1 MNWSIAVNPRRL
13 YVPSVLAALATGGIA
28 FFAAS
33 RTWAHTSVEASGVPT
48 APVDISGSDA
58 VALVP
63 ALALVIVTAALA
75 VLAASARVR
84 RVVGLLIVGV
94 SLIAIVVIARA
105 GGDIDKAVQA
115 AVHDSPAFIGTNRPD
130 AVSHSVW
137 RWLTVAAFVLAALVG
152 AVIARF
158 GALWPTMGRK
168 YDAPKA
174 HADIDDAKTEA
185 DIWKALDDGRDP
197 TQ

>member
-1 MNWSIAVNPRRL
+1 VNPRRL
-13 YVPSVLAALATGGIA
+13 YGPSVLGAMATGGLA

-33 RTWAHTSVEASGVPT
+33 RTWAQTSVEASGVPT
-48 APVDISGSDA
+48 AAVKVSGSDA

-75 VLAASARVR
+75 VLAASVRVR
-84 RVVGLLIVGV
+84 RAVGLLIVVVAVIGV
-94 SLIAIVVIARA
+94 VVILRA
-105 GGDIDKAVQA
+105 AGDIDNAVDA
-115 AVHDSPAFIGTNRPD
+115 AVHDSPAFIGTNAPA
-130 AVSHSVW
+130 AVSHSAW
-137 RWLTVAAFVLAALVG
+137 RWVAAVAFVLSALVG
-152 AVIARF
+152 VVVIRF

-174 HADIDDAKTEA
+174 HTAPKAVETEA
-185 DIWKALDDGRDP
+185 DIWKALDEGDDP

>member
-1 MNWSIAVNPRRL
+1 MNWRKANPARL
-13 YVPSVLAALATGGIA
+13 YATSVLGALATGGLA

-33 RTWAHTSVEASGVPT
+33 RTWAYTSVEASGVPT
-48 APVDISGSDA
+48 APVYVSGSDA
-58 VALVP
+58 VPLVP
-63 ALALVIVTAALA
+63 ALALVIVAAALA

-84 RVVGLLIVGV
+84 RVVGLLIVV
-94 SLIAIVVIARA
+94 VALISIVAIARA

-115 AVHDSPAFIGTNRPD
+115 AIHDSPAFIGTNQPEV
-130 AVSHSVW
+130 VSHTLWRAVTAVAFALSVFVG
-137 RWLTVAAFVLAALVG
+137 VA
-152 AVIARF
+152 IARF

-174 HADIDDAKTEA
+174 HAVTETVESEA

>member
-1 MNWSIAVNPRRL
+1 MNWGKANPRRL
-13 YVPSVLAALATGGIA
+13 YGTSVLCTLATGGLA

-48 APVDISGSDA
+48 ASVDVSGADA

-63 ALALVIVTAALA
+63 ALALVIVAAALA
-75 VLAASARVR
+75 VLAASVR
-84 RVVGLLIVGV
+84 LRRAVGLLIVIAA
-94 SLIAIVVIARA
+94 LIAIVAIARA
-105 GGDIDKAVQA
+105 GGDIGKAVQA
-115 AVHDSPAFIGTNRPD
+115 AVHDSPAFIGTNRPN

-137 RWLTVAAFVLAALVG
+137 RWIAAAAFVLSAFVG
-152 AVIARF
+152 VVITRF

-174 HADIDDAKTEA
+174 HAATETAESEA

>member
-1 MNWSIAVNPRRL
+1 MNWGNANPRRL
-13 YVPSVLAALATGGIA
+13 YGPSVLGVLATGGLA

-48 APVDISGSDA
+48 ASVDVSGADA

-63 ALALVIVTAALA
+63 ALALVIVAAALA

-84 RVVGLLIVGV
+84 RVFGLLIVAV
-94 SLIAIVVIARA
+94 SLISMVVIARA

-115 AVHDSPAFIGTNRPD
+115 AVRDSPAFIGTNRPE
-130 AVSHSVW
+130 AVSDSVW
-137 RWLTVAAFVLAALVG
+137 RWLTAAAFVLSALVG
-152 AVIARF
+152 VVITRF

-168 YDAPKA
+168 YEAPGA
-174 HADIDDAKTEA
+174 HPVTEEVKSEA
-185 DIWKALDDGRDP
+185 DIWKALDNGRDP

>member
-1 MNWSIAVNPRRL
+1 VNPSRL
-13 YVPSVLAALATGGIA
+13 YGPSVLGALATGGLA

-48 APVDISGSDA
+48 ARVAVPGSEA

-63 ALALVIVTAALA
+63 ALALVIVAAALA
-75 VLAASARVR
+75 VLAASVRVR
-84 RVVGLLIVGV
+84 RAVGLLIVAVAVIGV
-94 SLIAIVVIARA
+94 LVILRA
-105 GGDIDKAVQA
+105 TGDIDKAVDD
-115 AVHDSPAFIGTNRPD
+115 AVRDSPAFIGTNAPG
-130 AVSHSVW
+130 AVSHTLW
-137 RWLTVAAFVLAALVG
+137 RWVTASAFVLSALVG
-152 AVIARF
+152 VVITRF

-174 HADIDDAKTEA
+174 HSVNEQADTEA
-185 DIWKALDDGRDP
+185 DIWKALDEGQDP

>member
-1 MNWSIAVNPRRL
+1 MNPRRL
-13 YVPSVLAALATGGIA
+13 YGPSVLGALATGGLA

-33 RTWAHTSVEASGVPT
+33 RTWASTTVEATGVPT
-48 APVDISGSDA
+48 AAIDVSGSDA

-63 ALALVIVTAALA
+63 ALALVIVAAALA
-75 VLAASARVR
+75 VLAASVRVR
-84 RVVGLLIVGV
+84 RAVGMLITLVAV
-94 SLIAIVVIARA
+94 IAIVVILRA
-105 GGDIDKAVQA
+105 AGDIDKTVDA
-115 AVHDSPAFIGTNRPD
+115 AVRDSPAFIGTNDPD
-130 AVSHSVW
+130 AVSHTVW
-137 RWLTVAAFVLAALVG
+137 RWITAVAFLLSALIGV
-152 AVIARF
+152 VITRF

-174 HADIDDAKTEA
+174 HTAAQEVESDA

>member
-1 MNWSIAVNPRRL
+1 ML
-13 YVPSVLAALATGGIA
+13 GALATGGLA

-33 RTWAHTSVEASGVPT
+33 RTWAHTTVEASGVPT
-48 APVDISGSDA
+48 APVAVSGADA

-63 ALALVIVTAALA
+63 ALALVIVAASLA

-84 RVVGLLIVGV
+84 RAVGLLI
-94 SLIAIVVIARA
+94 IVVALIGVVVILGAESA
-105 GGDIDKAVQA
+105 IDKAVDS
-115 AVHDSPAFIGTNRPD
+115 AVRDSPAFIGTNTPD

-137 RWLTVAAFVLAALVG
+137 RWVTVAGFVLSALVG
-152 AVIARF
+152 VVITRF

-174 HADIDDAKTEA
+174 HTPTAEVETES

>member
-1 MNWSIAVNPRRL
+1 MVNPRRL
-13 YVPSVLAALATGGIA
+13 YGISVLGALVAGGLA

-33 RTWAHTSVEASGVPT
+33 RTWAHTLVEASGVPT
-48 APVDISGSDA
+48 ASVDVSGADA

-63 ALALVIVTAALA
+63 ALAFVIVAAALA
-75 VLAASARVR
+75 VLAASARAR
-84 RVVGLLIVGV
+84 RVVGLLIVV
-94 SLIAIVVIARA
+94 VALIALVVIARA

-115 AVHDSPAFIGTNRPD
+115 AVRDSPAFLGTNRP
-130 AVSHSVW
+130 AVVSHSVW
-137 RWLTVAAFVLAALVG
+137 RAITAVAFGLAAFVG
-152 AVIARF
+152 IVITRF

-168 YDAPKA
+168 YDAPTA
-174 HADIDDAKTEA
+174 HAVTETAESEA

>member
-1 MNWSIAVNPRRL
+1 MNWRSVVNPRRL
-13 YVPSVLAALATGGIA
+13 YGPSVLGALATGGLA

-33 RTWAHTSVEASGVPT
+33 RTWAYTTVEASGVPT
-48 APVDISGSDA
+48 ARVDVSGAEA

-63 ALALVIVTAALA
+63 ALALVIVAASLA

-84 RVVGLLIVGV
+84 RVVGLLI
-94 SLIAIVVIARA
+94 IVVAVIGLFVVLQSEDRVGRA
-105 GGDIDKAVQA
+105 LDA
-115 AVHDSPAFIGTNRPD
+115 AVKDSPAFIGTNAPD
-130 AVSHSVW
+130 VVSYSSW
-137 RWLTVAAFVLAALVG
+137 REVAAVAFILSALVG
-152 AVIARF
+152 LVIAVF

-174 HADIDDAKTEA
+174 HAATEEVETES

>member
-1 MNWSIAVNPRRL
+1 MNWGNANVRRL
-13 YVPSVLAALATGGIA
+13 YGPSVLGALATGGLA

-48 APVDISGSDA
+48 APVDVSGAEA

-63 ALALVIVTAALA
+63 ALALVIVAAALA
-75 VLAASARVR
+75 VLAASVRVR
-84 RVVGLLIVGV
+84 RVVGLLIVAV
-94 SLIAIVVIARA
+94 ALIGIVVVVRA

-130 AVSHSVW
+130 AVTDSVW
-137 RWLTVAAFVLAALVG
+137 RWITAVAFVLSAVVG
-152 AVIARF
+152 VVITGF

-174 HADIDDAKTEA
+174 HAVTEEAESEA

>member
-1 MNWSIAVNPRRL
+1 VNPRRL
-13 YVPSVLAALATGGIA
+13 YAPSVLGALATGGLA

-33 RTWAHTSVEASGVPT
+33 RTWASTTVEATGVPT
-48 APVDISGSDA
+48 AAVDVSGSDA

-63 ALALVIVTAALA
+63 ALALVIVAAALA
-75 VLAASARVR
+75 VLAASVRVR
-84 RVVGLLIVGV
+84 RAVGILIILVAV
-94 SLIAIVVIARA
+94 IAIVVILRA
-105 GGDIDKAVQA
+105 AGDVDKAVDA
-115 AVHDSPAFIGTNRPD
+115 AVRDSPAFIGTNAPD
-130 AVSHSVW
+130 AVSHTVW
-137 RWLTVAAFVLAALVG
+137 RWITALAFLLSALIGV
-152 AVIARF
+152 VITRF

-174 HADIDDAKTEA
+174 HTAVQEVESDA

>member
-1 MNWSIAVNPRRL
+1 MNPGRL
-13 YVPSVLAALATGGIA
+13 YGPSVLGALATGGLA

-48 APVDISGSDA
+48 APVDVSGADA

-63 ALALVIVTAALA
+63 ALALVIVAAALA
-75 VLAASARVR
+75 VLAASVRVR
-84 RVVGLLIVGV
+84 RAVGLLIVAV
-94 SLIAIVVIARA
+94 ALIAIVVIARA

-130 AVSHSVW
+130 VISHSVW
-137 RWLTVAAFVLAALVG
+137 RWITAAAFFLSALVG
-152 AVIARF
+152 VVITRF
-158 GALWPTMGRK
+158 GVLWPTMGRK

-174 HADIDDAKTEA
+174 HAATEEAESEA

>member
-1 MNWSIAVNPRRL
+1 MNPRRL
-13 YVPSVLAALATGGIA
+13 YGLSVLGALATGGLA

-33 RTWAHTSVEASGVPT
+33 RTWAYTTVEASGVPT
-48 APVDISGSDA
+48 ARVDVSGADA
-58 VALVP
+58 APLVP
-63 ALALVIVTAALA
+63 ALALVIVTASLA

-84 RVVGLLIVGV
+84 RVVGLLIIVVGV
-94 SLIAIVVIARA
+94 IGLFVVLQSEDRVGRALDAAI
-105 GGDIDKAVQA
+105 K
-115 AVHDSPAFIGTNRPD
+115 DSPAFIGTNAPD
-130 AVSHSVW
+130 TVSYGVW
-137 RWLTVAAFVLAALVG
+137 RWVTAAGFVLSALVG
-152 AVIARF
+152 VVITRF

-174 HADIDDAKTEA
+174 HTPTEEVETES